1 MGHTS
6 SMVARAATRYGSGT
20 SVAEDGGR
28 LRDAWHGSLYRDH
41 TEHHRRHDPAFLREI
56 TLGPGDR
63 LLDIGCGDGA
73 VSSSLAA
80 RFPDAAVVGIDSAPD
95 MVSTASQRSLPNLSF
110 ELCRAQD
117 IAFVDHFT
125 VVISI
130 AALHWVPGAD
140 HPVFLAGLHRAL
152 RAGGRFLAEFG
163 GVGNVARTVGIMTSI
178 ARTPDFALDLGDV
191 ADPWFFPDPRDYE
204 AVLADAGFIGVTC
217 ELVTQQRE
225 FTEAEYAGWLVS
237 QTLLP
242 WTARLDEPRATA
254 FTARAVAEA
263 SAAAR
268 DGDAY
273 RETFTRVRV
282 MAAKS

>member
-1 MGHTS
+1 M
-6 SMVARAATRYGSGT
+6 
-20 SVAEDGGR
+20 AEDGEQ
-28 LRDAWHGSLYRDH
+28 LRAAWHGSLYRDH
-41 TEHHRRHDPAFLREI
+41 TEHHRRHDPAFLSEI

-63 LLDIGCGDGA
+63 LLDVGCGDGA

-95 MVSTASQRSLPNLSF
+95 MVSTALQHSLPNLSF

-117 IAFVDHFT
+117 IAFVDQFT
-125 VVISI
+125 VAISI
-130 AALHWVPGAD
+130 AALHWVPGTD

-163 GVGNVARTVGIMTSI
+163 GVGNVARTIGILTSI
-178 ARTPDFALDLGDV
+178 TETPDFALELGDV
-191 ADPWFFPDPRDYE
+191 ANPWYFPHPRDYE
-204 AVLADAGFIGVTC
+204 AVLADAGFVGVVC
-217 ELVTQQRE
+217 ELVTQQRT

-242 WTARLDEPRATA
+242 WTARLDEPQAAA
-254 FTARAVAEA
+254 FTARAVAET

-273 RETFTRVRV
+273 RETFARVRV